1 MCVAEQHAKP
11 ARGKDRWKMPTM
23 ARRSWC
29 VRGVLPWSSKVK
41 SGFSVARMLVYLVV
55 GILFGSLRTGI
66 ACADEAPLG
75 EDGNDAALPLIQQM
89 IGVWDVR
96 QRMWPGEAAKAIDLP
111 PAVAHRILM
120 GSTILQEV
128 MTPASRSGGA
138 PFTRVAYFDYN
149 AVNRQYE
156 YFSLDTRAPQ
166 MMNERSVAASVR
178 GKSRQGTLTL
188 HGSRFVAPQWGEAK
202 NVPFRYRIVVDPV
215 EKDRQAVRLYFT
227 PQSGANAKEFLAFEY
242 VYTRKS

>member
-1 MCVAEQHAKP
+1 MV
-11 ARGKDRWKMPTM
+11 
-23 ARRSWC
+23 RRSWW

-41 SGFSVARMLVYLVV
+41 SGFCVARMLVYLVV
-55 GILFGSLRTGI
+55 GILLGSLRTEI

-111 PAVAHRILM
+111 TAVAHRILI

-128 MTPASRSGGA
+128 MTLASQSSEA

-166 MMNERSVAASVR
+166 MMNERSVAAAVR
-178 GKSRQGTLTL
+178 VKSQHRGTLTL
-188 HGSRFVAPQWGEAK
+188 HGGRFVAPKWGEAK
-202 NVPFRYRIVVDPV
+202 NVPFGYRIVVDPV
-215 EKDRQAVRLYFT
+215 ENDRQAVRLYFT
-227 PQSGANAKEFLAFEY
+227 PQSGANTREFLAFEY

>member
-1 MCVAEQHAKP
+1 M
-11 ARGKDRWKMPTM
+11 
-23 ARRSWC
+23 
-29 VRGVLPWSSKVK
+29 K
-41 SGFSVARMLVYLVV
+41 SGFCVARMSVYLVV

-66 ACADEAPLG
+66 ACAEQAPLG

-96 QRMWPGEAAKAIDLP
+96 QRMWPGGAAKAIDLP
-111 PAVAHRILM
+111 TAVAHRIVI

-128 MTPASRSGGA
+128 MTLAPQSGEA

-166 MMNERSVAASVR
+166 MMNERSAAAVVR
-178 GKSRQGTLTL
+178 GKSQHRGSLTL
-188 HGSRFVAPQWGEAK
+188 QGGRFVAPQWREAK
-202 NVPFRYRIVVDPV
+202 NVPFGYRIVVGPV
-215 EKDRQAVRLYFT
+215 EKDQQAVRLYFT
-227 PQSGANAKEFLAFEY
+227 PQSGANTKEFLAFEY